1 MESKRKYIK
10 SEDFDKIIMRNA
22 YGSTAD
28 QIAKELDCSD
38 DTVKRVLRAHQ
49 IVKSQDWEEAKRF
62 ISNGYRMKHLKYF
75 AEKMGIDIPEDVY
88 VTYDLWKVSNGEVKI
103 KAVEQ
108 EQKDDAPVQ
117 EVLDDFSKAQNDNL
131 YFCKMLEALAKQNE
145 LLEQFMDVVIPKY
158 AGDLKDS
165 MNVNSDLVTQRLKN
179 CEEKLEKITYNTRKR
194 GM

>member
-1 MESKRKYIK
+1 METKRKYIK
-10 SEDFDKIIMRNA
+10 SEDFDRIIMHNA
-22 YGSTAD
+22 YGSSPE
-28 QIAKELDCSD
+28 QIAHELDCSD
-38 DTVKRVLRAHQ
+38 DTVKRVLRAHK
-49 IVKSQDWEEAKRF
+49 IVKTQNWEEAKRF
-62 ISNGYRMKHLKYF
+62 IANGHRIKHLKYF
-75 AEKMGIDIPEDVY
+75 AEKMGVEIPEDVY
-88 VTYDLWKVSNGEVKI
+88 QAYDIWKVTSSGAKI
-103 KAVEQ
+103 KEAEQ